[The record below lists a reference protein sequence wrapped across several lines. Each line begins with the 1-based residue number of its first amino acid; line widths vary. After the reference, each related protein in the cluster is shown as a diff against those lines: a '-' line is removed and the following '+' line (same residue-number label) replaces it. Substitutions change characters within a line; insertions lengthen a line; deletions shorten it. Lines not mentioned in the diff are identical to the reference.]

1 MALFSF
7 FWGLFFSILRDVRL
21 AVHEWGVW
29 IAFYTGC
36 FVVVSCSFD
45 GVTAAELWRSR
56 GRSVRQGG
64 LNLTLMALSCPS
76 GGRFMAFYL
85 ERSLSGLP
93 VALVWPFRGRIEA
106 DGPVMC

>member
-1 MALFSF
+1 MSRGRLVALFSF

-64 LNLTLMALSCPS
+64 
-76 GGRFMAFYL
+76 
-85 ERSLSGLP
+85 
-93 VALVWPFRGRIEA
+93 
-106 DGPVMC
+106 